1 MFSQDKKI
9 ALISPKRTLWSK
21 NEAIKGF
28 FDQKKDFLR
37 PWYSPPL
44 GLMTIAAATPNEYK
58 IDFIDEDFQPIDF
71 SQEYDIVGISAM
83 TQQVLRAY
91 EIADEFRA
99 WGKTVVMGGIHA
111 TVLPDEALTHVD
123 SVIIGEGEKLWR
135 DFLEDFSNGTI
146 KQKYENS
153 SGNSISLDNSP
164 VPRYDLVKPEY
175 LKKNN
180 NFFNMI
186 PIQATR
192 GCPHD
197 CSFCLVSK
205 IYGKRIRKKSIRRI
219 LQELTKIKTLFGNQL
234 ILFAD
239 DNLFVDKEFA
249 KALLREILPMRINW
263 VGQSDISIINDPELL
278 QLAYLSGCLMLLVGF
293 ESLNRNSLGSINANQ
308 WKMKQVE
315 KYNEAVR
322 IIQQNG
328 IIVHASFVIGFDND
342 DYSTFEDIKN
352 FTIQNKCAGQFT
364 VLTPIPGSKL
374 YHDLQSQGRLFN
386 DVFWDKCNFFD
397 VVFKLNK
404 MTKEEMENGLIQLY
418 NDVFNSKAFLTRAE
432 YMKNIFKKLPPRW
445 IVSCK

>member
-1 MFSQDKKI
+1 
-9 ALISPKRTLWSK
+9 
-21 NEAIKGF
+21 
-28 FDQKKDFLR
+28 
-37 PWYSPPL
+37 
-44 GLMTIAAATPNEYK
+44 
-58 IDFIDEDFQPIDF
+58 
-71 SQEYDIVGISAM
+71 
-83 TQQVLRAY
+83 
-91 EIADEFRA
+91 
-99 WGKTVVMGGIHA
+99 
-111 TVLPDEALTHVD
+111 
-123 SVIIGEGEKLWR
+123 
-135 DFLEDFSNGTI
+135 
-146 KQKYENS
+146 
-153 SGNSISLDNSP
+153 
-164 VPRYDLVKPEY
+164 
-175 LKKNN
+175 
-180 NFFNMI
+180 
-186 PIQATR
+186 
-192 GCPHD
+192 
-197 CSFCLVSK
+197 
-205 IYGKRIRKKSIRRI
+205 
-219 LQELTKIKTLFGNQL
+219 
-234 ILFAD
+234 
-239 DNLFVDKEFA
+239 
-249 KALLREILPMRINW
+249 
-263 VGQSDISIINDPELL
+263 L